1 MKKFFTTFT
10 KPACPTT
17 RKTAKAAFTLAEVLI
32 TLAII
37 GVVAALTIP
46 NLVQSYKKKVV
57 ETRLARFYSMMCQ
70 AIQMSEIDNGPV
82 ENWDMGIHGVYNSDE
97 KLYAWFNK
105 YLKNYL
111 KFDKLETDV
120 YVNVGD
126 EVYHYL
132 LIYLSDGSVL
142 AIHPNQLHDFSLFID
157 YKPGKELKR
166 GVNSFLFSIK
176 RAGDNEEVYYKGL
189 KFSPYVWN
197 WDGTKEGLLHAG
209 DGYGCGETYNAY
221 CTKLIQMNGWKIP
234 DDYPLKF

>member
-1 MKKFFTTFT
+1 MKKFFATFT

-32 TLAII
+32 TMAII

-111 KFDKLETDV
+111 KFNKIESDIQ
-120 YVNVGD
+120 VNVD
-126 EVYHYL
+126 DKIYHFL
-132 LIYLSDGSVL
+132 LIYLADGAVL
-142 AIHPNQLHDFSLFID
+142 AFHPNTLYDVSLFID
-157 YKPGKELKR
+157 YKSGKVRKR
-166 GVNSFLFSIK
+166 GINSFLFNIK
-176 RAGDNEEVYYKGL
+176 RPGDSDLYFKGL
-189 KFSPYVWN
+189 KFSPYVAG
-197 WDGTKEGLLHAG
+197 WDGTKEGLLHTVN
-209 DGYGCGETYNAY
+209 GYGCGEYSNNY

-234 DDYPLKF
+234 DDYPFKF